1 MSAIQQANAMKALR
15 VRSDQMIA
23 QGCDGFVSLEVLRF
37 DVGLS
42 TRALRRIYDAAV
54 SNGELQRKSYT
65 RADGVSRSHL
75 YRTVLTG
82 A

>member
-1 MSAIQQANAMKALR
+1 MSAIQQANAMKAVR

-23 QGCDGFVSLEVLRF
+23 QGCDGFVSLDVLRF

-54 SNGELQRKSYT
+54 SDGTLQRKT
-65 RADGVSRSHL
+65 DKRADGISRSHA
-75 YRTVLTG
+75 YRTILTG